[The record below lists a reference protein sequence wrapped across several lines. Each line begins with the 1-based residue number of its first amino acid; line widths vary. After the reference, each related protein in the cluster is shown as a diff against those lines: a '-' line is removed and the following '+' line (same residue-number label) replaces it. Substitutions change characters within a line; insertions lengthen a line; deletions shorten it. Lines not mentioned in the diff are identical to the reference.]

1 MIFFKGARVYPT
13 MIVEIK
19 DVQTDVMQPM
29 AVTSRRDTH
38 CLDNLFHSFTAP
50 FFVKKNLLL

>member
-29 AVTSRRDTH
+29 ASRQDVTPTALIICFIVSLH
-38 CLDNLFHSFTAP
+38 LFLL
-50 FFVKKNLLL
+50 KKNLFL